1 MRRRKRPLSSLCVA
15 GHHTAVAGDGAAA
28 AAPAG
33 CYGRAPLRW
42 WYEGSLCCSVG
53 YFHLG
58 SALVEQG
65 AWTP

>member
-33 CYGRAPLRW
+33 CYGKAPLRW
-42 WYEGSLCCSVG
+42 W
-53 YFHLG
+53 
-58 SALVEQG
+58 
-65 AWTP
+65 